1 MGAGSV
7 QLAYDFS
14 SLALNTQDEN
24 ILDIPSSPAARFT
37 LSGQTLSFSSFP
49 VIGIGLL
56 VFFGLIAGVLY
67 LRERRK
73 K

>member
-1 MGAGSV
+1 MGVGSA

-24 ILDIPSSPAARFT
+24 ILDIPSSSEARFT
-37 LSGQTLSFSSFP
+37 LTGKSRSVSSFS

-56 VFFGLIAGVLY
+56 VFFGLISGVLY
-67 LRERRK
+67 LKKRRK